1 MDGINVF
8 SLQENPLDQSQI
20 FFVLLLWTWLHSAHF
35 SASLQRS
42 IRWILYIERKDQ
54 GDFDSLLNVLH
65 DLWDGD
71 PNDRPNEEGL
81 KKKKKK
87 KGGPTSIASLSS
99 NEKSNERKGKK
110 KKKRGELISDG
121 IEAIITRLASVLAL
135 LILMSS
141 LIRFNLTA
149 PNWSTGIFSF
159 SYFLYLSP
167 PPPTTYGVTHIDF
180 CAKRI

>member
-1 MDGINVF
+1 MDGWNQCLFPSRKPAGSKPNLLRSFTLDLIALGAFLRLSTKVH
-8 SLQENPLDQSQI
+8 PLDSI
-20 FFVLLLWTWLHSAHF
+20 YWKKRPRRFWLSSECLAWP
-35 SASLQRS
+35 LGRWPQRQAQ
-42 IRWILYIERKDQ
+42 WGGIE
-54 GDFDSLLNVLH
+54 
-65 DLWDGD
+65 
-71 PNDRPNEEGL
+71 
-81 KKKKKK
+81 KKKKK

-167 PPPTTYGVTHIDF
+167 PPSHHIWGDTHRF
-180 CAKRI
+180 LR